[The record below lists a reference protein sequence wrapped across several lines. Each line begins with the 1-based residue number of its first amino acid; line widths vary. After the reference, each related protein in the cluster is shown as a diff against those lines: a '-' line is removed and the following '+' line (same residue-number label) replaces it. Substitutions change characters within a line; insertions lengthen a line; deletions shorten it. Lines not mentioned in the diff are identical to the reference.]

1 MFLKFKIENENDK
14 KRADKF
20 LSEKITEFSRNEI
33 SDWIKNEKVLVNQK
47 KIKPSFILNLN
58 DEIELNFLEKITEL
72 QPNSKIKLDLVFENE
87 DFWIV
92 NKESGLQV
100 HPSYTE
106 KNGTLINAILNLKP
120 ELKNV
125 GENWERLGIVHR
137 LDKDTSGLMI
147 VAKNNETF
155 FELKKMFQEKKVQK
169 TYLALI
175 WGKMEKEK
183 GLIDLPIAKTT
194 SHQKQKIAQG
204 KFSGQAHEA
213 QTEYQ
218 VLQNFTFSLP
228 EKFKSKNIENTGNLF
243 NEEKN
248 KVNLSLLEVK
258 PKTGR
263 THQIRIHLSHLNHP
277 LIQDEKYYKKTHQQL
292 NFNLNLNLKH
302 LTFYLHSSK
311 IEFELKNQK
320 FSFSTPLPNYFLETL
335 EMLDECEKNVKN

>member
-1 MFLKFKIENENDK
+1 LKK
-14 KRADKF
+14 
-20 LSEKITEFSRNEI
+20 
-33 SDWIKNEKVLVNQK
+33 
-47 KIKPSFILNLN
+47 
-58 DEIELNFLEKITEL
+58 KITEL
-72 QPNSKIKLDLVFENE
+72 QPNSKIKLKIVFENE
-87 DFWIV
+87 DFWII
-92 NKESGLQV
+92 NKESSLQV

-106 KNGTLINAILNLKP
+106 KNETLINALLNLKP

-125 GENWERLGIVHR
+125 GEDWERLGIVHR

-155 FELKKMFQEKKVQK
+155 FELKKMFQEKKVKK
-169 TYLALI
+169 TYQALV

-183 GLIDLPIAKTT
+183 DLIDLPIAKNT

-204 KFSGQAHEA
+204 KFSGQAREA

-228 EKFKSKNIENTGNLF
+228 EKFKSKNIENAGDLF
-243 NEEKN
+243 DEEKN
-248 KVNLSLLEVK
+248 KVKLSLLEVT

-277 LIQDEKYYKKTHQQL
+277 LVQDEKYYKKIHQQL
-292 NFNLNLNLKH
+292 NLNLNSKH
-302 LTFYLHSSK
+302 QTFYLHSSK

-335 EMLDECEKNVKN
+335 KILDKCKNNVKN